1 MHCGNIFGFRS
12 IIELMPKY
20 KELIVLLD
28 NTDSPKLYDIA
39 MEIRG
44 VLSTK
49 H

>member
-1 MHCGNIFGFRS
+1 MHCGKICGFRS
-12 IIELMPKY
+12 VIELIPEY

-28 NTDSPKLYDIA
+28 NTDSPKLYGIA

>member
-1 MHCGNIFGFRS
+1 MHGGKIFGFRS
-12 IIELMPKY
+12 VIERIPKY

-44 VLSTK
+44 VLSAK